1 MLGVVFFV
9 FFLPGFYLML
19 LIDSD
24 FLLKVAYLNM
34 IWKMPLE
41 KFQNFVAQFISFF
54 SLKNCSSLN
63 PACVLPAS
71 AF

>member
-1 MLGVVFFV
+1 MVFFV

-19 LIDSD
+19 LIDSNI
-24 FLLKVAYLNM
+24 LLKFAYLKM
-34 IWKMPLE
+34 LRKMPLE

-54 SLKNCSSLN
+54 SLKDCSSLN
-63 PACVLPAS
+63 PAFVLSAS